1 MTLKY
6 LIIKLTLTA
15 GMTLAASHIDGVG
28 SEVRSTVDTCSKTAA
43 AQQTSFIPS
52 STADLANNRRKET
65 AISSKKQQKPPLN
78 TIENYNNATDIMM
91 IMMTQH
97 GLINTFIFIVLS
109 KTEIIQS
116 KYHTPLL

>member
-28 SEVRSTVDTCSKTAA
+28 SEVRSTVDTGSKTAA
-43 AQQTSFIPS
+43 AQTSFIPS

-97 GLINTFIFIVLS
+97 GLIHTFIFIVLS